1 MTVVSVDVLESRLQ
15 VAAAPDFR
23 AQPKQTLWLAFDPA
37 HTLLFDAETGHALT
51 NQA

>member
-1 MTVVSVDVLESRLQ
+1 MTVVSVDVLETRLQ
-15 VAAAPDFR
+15 IVTEPEFR